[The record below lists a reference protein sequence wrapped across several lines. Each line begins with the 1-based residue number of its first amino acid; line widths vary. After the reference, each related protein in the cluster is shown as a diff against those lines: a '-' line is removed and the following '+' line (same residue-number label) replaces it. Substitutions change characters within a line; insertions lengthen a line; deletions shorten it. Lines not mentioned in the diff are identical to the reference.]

1 VVAVPEA
8 QAAKQ
13 ADGKIGLAEA
23 ISQVRAGLEVAI
35 AEGLGSGLAFRADSV
50 ELESE
55 VVLARDVVGGEAGVH
70 VWVVSLGPKGE
81 VSNAQTQRVRLAL
94 TPVNRPAGKNPLIN
108 EVARK

>member
-1 VVAVPEA
+1 MPEA

-35 AEGLGSGLAFRADSV
+35 AEGSGSELAFRADSV

-55 VVLARDVVGGEAGVH
+55 VALTRDVVGGEAGVH
-70 VWVVSLGPKGE
+70 VWVVSLGAKGE
-81 VSNAQTQRVRLAL
+81 VSNAQTQRVKLAL